1 MIFLSTKA
9 YRELIAEAAL
19 AQSMAVRVSYL
30 EDRIEKL
37 LDTVLAL
44 KVAGAELPP
53 GHGEEGFD
61 KYTFDE
67 IEEEAMSE
75 DLMPSPRLPDEMDPD
90 EMLDLAKALRL
101 EH

>member
-9 YRELIAEAAL
+9 YAELVAQAAL
-19 AQSMAVRVSYL
+19 VDDLTERVKDV
-30 EDRIEKL
+30 EARNEKL

-53 GHGEEGFD
+53 GYGEPGFD

-67 IEEEAMSE
+67 IEEEAMAD
-75 DLMPSPRLPDEMDPD
+75 DLPPSPRLPDEMDPD
-90 EMLDLAKALRL
+90 EMLDLANALRL

>member
-9 YRELIAEAAL
+9 YAAL
-19 AQSMAVRVSYL
+19 VAQAALVDDLTERVKDV
-30 EDRIEKL
+30 EARNEKL

-53 GHGEEGFD
+53 GHGEPGFD

-67 IEEEAMSE
+67 IEEEAMSD